1 MSMEFFSWPWAE
13 GFFGGDAR
21 KFRYSHLANAL
32 TFIPYGAIV
41 DHFQHRI
48 YAEPN
53 LTPQQRH
60 EVWRELLGQYMPW
73 VKLGEIP
80 FYGEAMGWQRQS
92 HIYKTP
98 FYYIDY
104 CLAQT
109 VALEFWARIQ
119 RDPQMAFE
127 TYLSYTRLGGSQPFT
142 ELLQSAGLES
152 PFQDSCLRSICQ
164 EAYRFLEAY
173 DLTGIA

>member
-32 TFIPYGAIV
+32 TFIPYGAMV

-73 VKLGEIP
+73 VKLG
-80 FYGEAMGWQRQS
+80 GDTLLRRG
-92 HIYKTP
+92 HG
-98 FYYIDY
+98 
-104 CLAQT
+104 LA
-109 VALEFWARIQ
+109 AAE
-119 RDPQMAFE
+119 P
-127 TYLSYTRLGGSQPFT
+127 YLQDTF
-142 ELLQSAGLES
+142 LL
-152 PFQDSCLRSICQ
+152 
-164 EAYRFLEAY
+164 Y
-173 DLTGIA
+173 

>member
-32 TFIPYGAIV
+32 TFIPYGAMV

-109 VALEFWARIQ
+109 VALEFWAMIRKDVGNAWQ
-119 RDPQMAFE
+119 HYMA
-127 TYLSYTRLGGSQPFT
+127 YTVQGGSRTFT
-142 ELLQSAGLES
+142 DLLKNAGLES
-152 PFQDSCLRSICQ
+152 PFDEACLRGVCA
-164 EAYRFLEAY
+164 EAEKALADF
-173 DLTGIA
+173 DLTGIE